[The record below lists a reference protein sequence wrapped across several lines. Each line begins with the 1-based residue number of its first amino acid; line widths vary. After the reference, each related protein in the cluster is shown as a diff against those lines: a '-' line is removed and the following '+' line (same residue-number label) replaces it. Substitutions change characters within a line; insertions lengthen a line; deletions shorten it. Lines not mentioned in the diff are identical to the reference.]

1 MGRGIVDGMTFRN
14 LTQRIVN
21 RLAGATVEHHFTD
34 RILNMPNPLYR
45 AVLPDDGLCRDG
57 VTVYRRFVTPM
68 ETAAIRRSIPDEEL
82 TYQASGHFHY
92 SLQPLS
98 LHPLVPDLALSAS
111 RYASAY
117 FQRDAFL
124 SEADYRKILPLNLA
138 QHERDDPKFAKGY
151 SPSHWHY
158 DIRGRQIKAMLYL
171 TDVGP
176 GDQNFACI
184 PGSHKGWKSADYAK
198 SRYTDGQVAAMG
210 LPVREVYGRA
220 GDIVIFNTNIIHRLR
235 RTESRERESI
245 TFNFHPGRMLRVVAQ
260 TLHPDTE
267 DRTREQL
274 NLMAAV
280 TE

>member
-1 MGRGIVDGMTFRN
+1 MTLRN
-14 LTQRIVN
+14 LTQRIVH
-21 RLAGATVEHHFTD
+21 RIAGATVEHHFTD
-34 RILNMPNPLYR
+34 CILNMPNPLYR
-45 AVLPDDGLCRDG
+45 AVLPDYGLCRDG

-68 ETAAIRRSIPDEEL
+68 ETAAIRRSIADEYL

-98 LHPLVPDLALSAS
+98 LHPLVADLALSAS
-111 RYASAY
+111 RHASAY